1 MSIILKTCSGSGFKY
16 VIGKRNESISFYLD
30 KISHKNLGISQVYGS
45 KPERILEWLS
55 SRYLLTS
62 IMDNAE
68 HIIFDYDKYGKPFI
82 LGSDKFISISHS
94 DEMLAAAVSDYKIG
108 IDIERSSNRTVRVKE
123 KFASQNDLA
132 FLNDENEMMFL
143 TRLWTVKEAVYKA
156 YGKKG
161 IDFKEQINL
170 ISENECVLNLEN
182 SLKLSY
188 KLHSELI
195 EDYFFTVAYQKN
207 SENE

>member
-16 VIGKRNESISFYLD
+16 VIGKRNESISFYFD
-30 KISHKNLGISQVYGS
+30 KISHQNLGISQVYGS

-170 ISENECVLNLEN
+170 ISENECVLNL
-182 SLKLSY
+182 
-188 KLHSELI
+188 
-195 EDYFFTVAYQKN
+195 
-207 SENE
+207 

>member
-16 VIGKRNESISFYLD
+16 VIGKRNESISFYFD
-30 KISHKNLGISQVYGS
+30 KISHQNLGISQVYGS

-182 SLKLSY
+182 NLKLRY